1 MRERSNKCSN
11 SFSSCYFKN
20 SIKED
25 NINFPKSGFPVAFNR
40 KRGESSRRKCIS
52 FKESK
57 TKDIELDVGESLIGS
72 LSELKISHID
82 LLKLRWTNQIE
93 QEEIGK
99 DENNGLHRIRFGFDG
114 SLCNQSYTNI
124 EDNMKYYNGL
134 YHHSAEPDKAGYSL
148 PEILHL
154 CKSSNSAQRCIALRT
169 LVNILKKSRCILN
182 KSELKISL
190 SNYLVGFSFGFER
203 WFHYITTDLSVHIT
217 LLNLLFL
224 DSELSKTCAYSI
236 IALCYLLSN
245 TYDFE
250 QTDICKN
257 NIHEFNKQ
265 RCTLHWLQYYPSAIE
280 FIYDMDNNLNQMAF
294 YLPNEA
300 LSLGLDY
307 FLNKDGGSFWYNSL
321 LREDHI
327 QKYMLPNGS
336 EITLRR
342 DLFQEIYSYHPHNYE
357 SNLYQNAVLMRLN
370 CIIKNNK
377 CVIDA
382 RIASLRILTTFIRRL
397 CIIDNTCDLA
407 SLIETVITKLSEEF
421 SDYIPMT
428 LPIIKSNLKFQY
440 VDEGFLLLWLEY
452 LLFLRI
458 YIESTLAIYKNS
470 KAIIDHL
477 ELLSR
482 QLGTHIIPL
491 VRIYILYGFYIL
503 SISSDNDIT
512 RMENSTLVLLG
523 TVESLR
529 ILTCL
534 SFHNY
539 YAEDFDIYLQ
549 TFVDFLACYSL
560 PYNNKIYFGI
570 PAYILFQF
578 FSLAACINNNN
589 CVDISNNINDISMNY
604 IGRIISNVFDL
615 IHKNFSSSDISCLSY
630 IIISLCRFLGSSYK
644 NISNSNNSA
653 LNLIKKIFLRG
664 ITKQGI
670 LLSYLEKLILQS
682 RRLGSLLIREKEHK
696 TSAIHFIPSSI
707 DILMLTIESGSL
719 STTLAG
725 PPSIKGLLSSSS
737 HRLTLDIITAS
748 TCIREIMML
757 SPILDDNTL
766 LKQDKLI
773 NFMIKLRN
781 YQKSQ
786 IGPFYSLNSEIDI
799 CTTEASSEVLSG
811 TYNYKN
817 YMEIVHSGSTKYPWL
832 KISKNSPFGALISS
846 TLLCLF
852 ETLLMNN
859 DDITRIGCSLP
870 PENIYTIA
878 CSMLSCRQVS
888 QFMNTIYILTTANL
902 LESSYKQN
910 LSNKKFLFKL
920 LFSCFSKY
928 FGEHQNLC
936 FEPLLLVLSAPLF
949 VSEISKEYIVEI
961 YQITSVVLKAL
972 LIGKVNFDFM
982 LRPLF
987 EYLTWSIVY
996 QDNLLL
1002 EINKYSQILG
1012 DYYINITN
1020 YIDFNILIGGTS
1032 LFRWNVPN
1040 DNIIAKL
1047 IKLVFNSG
1055 NCKLIKFEARSVNSI
1070 FNPNSVVDQIY
1081 IGRVFNSLCET
1092 VYKSHIDFPIFC
1104 SILLFFISPF
1114 NVGPKIQLRLLNN
1127 EYILRL
1133 LFSSTEERLLG
1144 SICNYIPY
1152 IQVLKCEKDK
1162 QVQRDLTKKIDELIT
1177 TYSEIY
1183 EPITESLIFKVL
1195 VIQSLVYSIILE
1207 PTGNKRMIMI
1217 YKSQSLYEQSPN
1229 ENVRIFLRKI
1239 QLEL

>member
-1 MRERSNKCSN
+1 MQERPNKCSDSFN
-11 SFSSCYFKN
+11 SCSSKN
-20 SIKED
+20 SIEGG
-25 NINFPKSGFPVAFNR
+25 NVNFPKLGFPVAFNR
-40 KRGESSRRKCIS
+40 REGGNNRRKCIS

-57 TKDIELDVGESLIGS
+57 AKDIELDVGESLIGN

-93 QEEIGK
+93 QEEIDK
-99 DENNGLHRIRFGFDG
+99 DENKGIHRIRFGFDG
-114 SLCNQSYTNI
+114 SLCNQSCTNI

-182 KSELKISL
+182 KNEPNISL

-265 RCTLHWLQYYPSAIE
+265 RHALHWLQYYPSAIE
-280 FIYDMDNNLNQMAF
+280 FIYDMDKNLGKMAF

-307 FLNKDGGSFWYNSL
+307 FLNKDGEVFWYNNL

-327 QKYMLPNGS
+327 QKYILPNGS

-342 DLFQEIYSYHPHNYE
+342 DLFQEIYSYYPHNYE
-357 SNLYQNAVLMRLN
+357 SNLHQNAVLMRLN
-370 CIIKNNK
+370 CMIKNNK

-428 LPIIKSNLKFQY
+428 LPIVKDNLKFQC
-440 VDEGFLLLWLEY
+440 VDEGFLRLWLEY

-458 YIESTLAIYKNS
+458 YIESILAIHKDN
-470 KAIIDHL
+470 KAITDHL

-491 VRIYILYGFYIL
+491 VRVYILYGFYIL
-503 SISSDNDIT
+503 SISSNDDIT

-560 PYNNKIYFGI
+560 PYNNKIYLGI
-570 PAYILFQF
+570 PAYMLFQF
-578 FSLAACINNNN
+578 FSLATCINNNS
-589 CVDISNNINDISMNY
+589 CIDISNNINNISMNY
-604 IGRIISNVFDL
+604 IGGIISNVFDSL
-615 IHKNFSSSDISCLSY
+615 HKNFSSSDKSCLSY
-630 IIISLCRFLGSSYK
+630 IIISLCRFLGSSYT

-653 LNLIKKIFLRG
+653 LNLIKEIFLEG
-664 ITKQGI
+664 IAKQGI

-682 RRLGSLLIREKEHK
+682 RRLGSLLIREKEQK
-696 TSAIHFIPSSI
+696 TAIDFIPNSI
-707 DILMLTIESGSL
+707 DILILTIESGSL

-737 HRLTLDIITAS
+737 HCLTLDIITAS
-748 TCIREIMML
+748 TCVREIMVL
-757 SPILDDNTL
+757 SPILEDKIF

-773 NFMIKLRN
+773 NFMIELRN

-799 CTTEASSEVLSG
+799 GITEISSEILNG

-817 YMEIVHSGSTKYPWL
+817 YMEIVHSGSTEYPWL

-852 ETLLMNN
+852 ETLSVNSN
-859 DDITRIGCSLP
+859 DITGIGCSLLLE
-870 PENIYTIA
+870 ENIYTIA

-888 QFMNTIYILTTANL
+888 QFMNTIYILTSL
-902 LESSYKQN
+902 LESSSYKQN
-910 LSNKKFLFKL
+910 LSNREFLFKL
-920 LFSCFSKY
+920 LFSCFFKY

-949 VSEISKEYIVEI
+949 VPNISKEYIVEI
-961 YQITSVVLKAL
+961 FQITSVILKAF

-996 QDNLLL
+996 QDDLLG
-1002 EINKYSQILG
+1002 INKYSQILG

-1020 YIDFNILIGGTS
+1020 YIEFNILIGGTS
-1032 LFRWNVPN
+1032 LYRWDVPN
-1040 DNIIAKL
+1040 NDIITKL
-1047 IKLVFNSG
+1047 IKLIFNFD
-1055 NCKLIKFEARSVNSI
+1055 NCKPIKFEIRSVNSI
-1070 FNPNSVVDQIY
+1070 FNPNSVVDQVY
-1081 IGRVFNSLCET
+1081 IDRIFNSLCET
-1092 VYKSHIDFPIFC
+1092 VYRSHIDFSIFC
-1104 SILLFFISPF
+1104 YILLFFISPF
-1114 NVGPKIQLRLLNN
+1114 NVGPKVQLSLLNN

-1133 LFSSTEERLLG
+1133 LFSNTEERLLG

-1162 QVQRDLTKKIDELIT
+1162 QVQRDLIKKIDELIT

-1183 EPITESLIFKVL
+1183 EPMTESLIFKLL

-1207 PTGNKRMIMI
+1207 PTGDKRMIMI
-1217 YKSQSLYEQSPN
+1217 YKSQYLYEQSPD
-1229 ENVRIFLRKI
+1229 ENVRIFLRQI